1 MGVSTMYDGVAR
13 VGAALASG
21 SRLNLL
27 EQMAQGERPV
37 QALADVAG
45 LNLTTAS
52 AHLQVLREAGL
63 VRSRREG
70 RQVRYRLSDD
80 DVAALVV
87 SLCAVAERHRPEVA
101 ADLASAVPT
110 DDLVL
115 MDRAELLA
123 ASRAG
128 RVVVLDVRPTDEYD
142 AGHLPG
148 AVSIPLDELAGRLSE
163 LPADA
168 EVVAYCRGR
177 YCLWSHTATR
187 LLNERGRVAR
197 LASEGVLEWIAAG
210 IDLERGPS

>member
-1 MGVSTMYDGVAR
+1 MRIGI
-13 VGAALASG
+13 
-21 SRLNLL
+21 
-27 EQMAQGERPV
+27 
-37 QALADVAG
+37 
-45 LNLTTAS
+45 
-52 AHLQVLREAGL
+52 
-63 VRSRREG
+63 
-70 RQVRYRLSDD
+70 
-80 DVAALVV
+80 AALVLAYV
-87 SLCAVAERHRPEVA
+87 LSQFYRAFLAVMTPVLTRDLGVTA

-115 MDRAELLA
+115 MDRDELLA